1 MRVPIRGLNF
11 SRPGTR
17 HHRDNLVRV
26 EQARTYVLSRIVPLA
41 ELDQRHYS
49 SLRILIVS
57 FITLLDTSL
66 LSASFKAAMNK
77 TALEQD
83 RDEQPVSILVF
94 RQPALVQR
102 AGIHLNSRKVQLK
115 SLTFISIA
123 LETEILC
130 RERDCLAQFFRHRFE
145 NFGVGN

>member
-1 MRVPIRGLNF
+1 
-11 SRPGTR
+11 
-17 HHRDNLVRV
+17 LVRV

-83 RDEQPVSILVF
+83 RDEQPAV
-94 RQPALVQR
+94 
-102 AGIHLNSRKVQLK
+102 LNL
-115 SLTFISIA
+115 
-123 LETEILC
+123 
-130 RERDCLAQFFRHRFE
+130 
-145 NFGVGN
+145 GV

>member
-77 TALEQD
+77 TALNSPSQSWCLGSLPWFNSAE
-83 RDEQPVSILVF
+83 
-94 RQPALVQR
+94 
-102 AGIHLNSRKVQLK
+102 IHLNLRKV
-115 SLTFISIA
+115 
-123 LETEILC
+123 
-130 RERDCLAQFFRHRFE
+130 
-145 NFGVGN
+145 

>member
-77 TALEQD
+77 TAL
-83 RDEQPVSILVF
+83 
-94 RQPALVQR
+94 
-102 AGIHLNSRKVQLK
+102 NSPSQSWCLD
-115 SLTFISIA
+115 SLPWFNA
-123 LETEILC
+123 
-130 RERDCLAQFFRHRFE
+130 REYI
-145 NFGVGN
+145 